1 MTNVHS
7 DEFYWLCLT
16 LLMTAMMW
24 IPYILN
30 RMREQGVLNAL
41 WDPHGS
47 TATTVAWAN
56 RMMRAH
62 ENAVENLVIFAPL
75 VLLVEYAGLN
85 NALTAAASMGYFYAR
100 LAHFLVF
107 TFALPVLRVVTFLI
121 GFAMQSI
128 LLARLFHVV

>member
-1 MTNVHS
+1 MTTVPS
-7 DEFYWLCLT
+7 EEFYWLCLT

-24 IPYILN
+24 LPYILN

-47 TATTVAWAN
+47 TATQVAWAS

-75 VLLVEYAGLN
+75 VLLVEYSGLN
-85 NALTAAASMGYFYAR
+85 NALTATASMVYFYAR

-107 TFALPVLRVVTFLI
+107 TFGLPMLRVVTFLV
-121 GFAMQSI
+121 GFAMQLI
-128 LLARLFHVV
+128 LLARLFQAV